1 MLSARRAALSL
12 VCFGALALAWTFA
25 PAEAAAAPSVGPP
38 PKLPDIGPPPML
50 PDVGPQNVPPT
61 SPAPSTPPTT
71 TAPAPVKPAPG
82 PPVMRPTVRPTPA
95 PTPPAPPVAAP
106 EPPADS
112 VPPPAAPG
120 SPPTASPVPTPPP
133 PVSSGSPPDG
143 DPLQPEGPKPSSGP
157 ADTRAPMIE
166 GADPT
171 GAEAKSDKPAEP
183 KSQEDIEEEAARAR
197 RKQPKKWRHAGLI
210 VEPRFGTLG
219 CTRQFCAGS
228 NGHGERPGA
237 LLGGFIG
244 GNLLGLLDI
253 GIEAQWGTLRP
264 RDIEGKNAVAL
275 YGIDPARL
283 EQALSERLG
292 TEVDVDFNQLIV
304 NSAKARAVSA
314 GPALRIHFLRKGR
327 GVAYIGTGI
336 HYQLWR
342 NRYETTGGPTRMDFH
357 GFVAPFRVGGGAFVH
372 PNIAVTGEFAY
383 HYAFYV
389 ITGVSHPELSGVAP
403 LSIIEGAALD
413 AGTNLRKGLPHFWS
427 FSVSVRFRLG
437 L

>member
-1 MLSARRAALSL
+1 MSL
-12 VCFGALALAWTFA
+12 VCFGALALAWTVA
-25 PAEAAAAPSVGPP
+25 PAEAAAAPPSVGPP

-61 SPAPSTPPTT
+61 SPGPSTPPKT
-71 TAPAPVKPAPG
+71 TAPTPVKPAPG
-82 PPVMRPTVRPTPA
+82 PPVMRPSVRPTSA

-106 EPPADS
+106 EPPAES
-112 VPPPAAPG
+112 VPPPAASVAP
-120 SPPTASPVPTPPP
+120 PPTSSPVPTPPP
-133 PVSSGSPPDG
+133 PVSSGSSPDG
-143 DPLQPEGPKPSSGP
+143 DPLQPEGPKSSGLT
-157 ADTRAPMIE
+157 DTRAPRIE

-171 GAEAKSDKPAEP
+171 GADGKTDKPAEP
-183 KSQEDIEEEAARAR
+183 PKSQEEIEEEAARAR

-219 CTRQFCAGS
+219 CTRQFCAS
-228 NGHGERPGA
+228 SSGHGERPGA

-244 GNLLGLLDI
+244 GNLLGLLDL

-264 RDIEGKNAVAL
+264 RDVEGKNAVTL
-275 YGIDPARL
+275 FGIDPARL

-342 NRYETTGGPTRMDFH
+342 NRYDTTGGPTRMDFH

-403 LSIIEGAALD
+403 LTIIEGAALD
-413 AGTNLRKGLPHFWS
+413 AGANLRKGLPHFWS

>member
-1 MLSARRAALSL
+1 MPSARRAALSL
-12 VCFGALALAWTFA
+12 ACLGALALAWAA
-25 PAEAAAAPSVGPP
+25 PALANAAPVGPP
-38 PKLPDIGPPPML
+38 PKLPDVGPPPAL
-50 PDVGPQNVPPT
+50 PDFGSQNVPPQ
-61 SPAPSTPPTT
+61 SPGPTAPPTT
-71 TAPAPVKPAPG
+71 AAPTPVKPAPG
-82 PPVMRPTVRPTPA
+82 PPVMRPSVRPAPA
-95 PTPPAPPVAAP
+95 PVPTPPPPAAEPPV
-106 EPPADS
+106 ES

-120 SPPTASPVPTPPP
+120 SPPPVTSPVPTPPP
-133 PVSSGSPPDG
+133 PVPSVSSPGA
-143 DPLQPEGPKPSSGP
+143 DPTQPAPEGPAPQG
-157 ADTRAPMIE
+157 TRAPMIA

-171 GAEAKSDKPAEP
+171 GSDAKPDKPAEP
-183 KSQEDIEEEAARAR
+183 KSQEEIEEEAARAR

-210 VEPRFGTLG
+210 LEPRFGTLG
-219 CTRQFCAGS
+219 CTREFCAGS
-228 NGHGERPGA
+228 AGHHERPGA
-237 LLGGFIG
+237 LLGGFVG
-244 GNLLGLLDI
+244 GNLLGLVDL

-264 RDIEGKNAVAL
+264 GDLAGKNAVTL

-292 TEVDVDFNQLIV
+292 TEVDVDFNQLTV
-304 NSAKARAVSA
+304 ESAKARAVSA

>member
-1 MLSARRAALSL
+1 
-12 VCFGALALAWTFA
+12 
-25 PAEAAAAPSVGPP
+25 
-38 PKLPDIGPPPML
+38 
-50 PDVGPQNVPPT
+50 
-61 SPAPSTPPTT
+61 
-71 TAPAPVKPAPG
+71 
-82 PPVMRPTVRPTPA
+82 
-95 PTPPAPPVAAP
+95 
-106 EPPADS
+106 
-112 VPPPAAPG
+112 
-120 SPPTASPVPTPPP
+120 
-133 PVSSGSPPDG
+133 
-143 DPLQPEGPKPSSGP
+143 
-157 ADTRAPMIE
+157 MIE

-171 GAEAKSDKPAEP
+171 GSESKAEEKKAEP
-183 KSQEDIEEEAARAR
+183 KSREEEEEEAARAR

-228 NGHGERPGA
+228 NGHDERPGA

-244 GNLLGLLDI
+244 GNLLGLLDL

-264 RDIEGKNAVAL
+264 GDLKGKNAVTL
-275 YGIDPARL
+275 YGVDPARL

-292 TEVDVDFNQLIV
+292 TEVDVDFNQLTV

-314 GPALRIHFLRKGR
+314 GPALRVHFLRKGR
-327 GVAYIGTGI
+327 GVAYVGFGI

-357 GFVAPFRVGGGAFVH
+357 GFVAPFRVGGGAYVH
-372 PNIAVTGEFAY
+372 PNIAITGEFAY

-403 LSIIEGAALD
+403 LTLLEGAALD

>member
-1 MLSARRAALSL
+1 MSTVRI
-12 VCFGALALAWTFA
+12 GALALAWAFA
-25 PAEAAAAPSVGPP
+25 PAMATAAPVGPP
-38 PKLPDIGPPPML
+38 PKLPDVGPPPTL
-50 PDVGPQNVPPT
+50 PDFGSPNTPPPSPGP
-61 SPAPSTPPTT
+61 SSPPTT
-71 TAPAPVKPAPG
+71 AAPTPVKPAPG
-82 PPVMRPTVRPTPA
+82 PPVMRPTVRPAPA

-106 EPPADS
+106 EPPAES
-112 VPPPAAPG
+112 VPPPAAPA
-120 SPPTASPVPTPPP
+120 SPPPTSSPVPTPP
-133 PVSSGSPPDG
+133 PVSSGSPPAG
-143 DPLQPEGPKPSSGP
+143 ADPLQPEGPPQ
-157 ADTRAPMIE
+157 DTRAPMIE

-171 GAEAKSDKPAEP
+171 GSDGKKADKPAEP
-183 KSQEDIEEEAARAR
+183 KSQEEIEEEAARAR

-210 VEPRFGTLG
+210 LEPRFGTLG
-219 CTRQFCAGS
+219 CTRQYCASSG
-228 NGHGERPGA
+228 GHHERPGA
-237 LLGGFIG
+237 LLGGFVG
-244 GNLLGLLDI
+244 GNLLGLIDL

-264 RDIEGKNAVAL
+264 GDLEGKNAVTL

-327 GVAYIGTGI
+327 GLAYIGTGI

-342 NRYETTGGPTRMDFH
+342 NRYETAGGPTRMDFH

-372 PNIAVTGEFAY
+372 PNIAITGEFAY

-403 LSIIEGAALD
+403 LTIIEGAALD